1 MKSFQGIYAPILTP
15 FKDDAIAFEE
25 LKRNLHFWG
34 NSQLSGLVISGSNG
48 ESAYLSPEEKIELTR
63 FVREHLTESKKVI
76 AATGAETTRETIEV
90 SQKALDAGAEA
101 VMILPPHYFKGAM
114 TDSVLKKH
122 YFSIADAISGP
133 LIIYNMPRN
142 TGINLSAKLVC
153 ELAQHPNIVGIKDT
167 GGNIVQIAEIVAGT
181 PEHFIVLAGSASFLL
196 PSLAVGARGGI
207 LAAANIIPDDCVRI
221 MTNFLAGNW
230 SEALQLQQKIL
241 PLNKALTTGFG
252 ISGLKAAMDLL
263 GYYGGLPRQPLL
275 PLNEEEKQQLKKL
288 LVDYGFKIA

>member
-101 VMILPPHYFKGAM
+101 VMILPPII
-114 TDSVLKKH
+114 LKE
-122 YFSIADAISGP
+122 P
-133 LIIYNMPRN
+133 
-142 TGINLSAKLVC
+142 
-153 ELAQHPNIVGIKDT
+153 
-167 GGNIVQIAEIVAGT
+167 
-181 PEHFIVLAGSASFLL
+181 
-196 PSLAVGARGGI
+196 
-207 LAAANIIPDDCVRI
+207 
-221 MTNFLAGNW
+221 
-230 SEALQLQQKIL
+230 
-241 PLNKALTTGFG
+241 
-252 ISGLKAAMDLL
+252 
-263 GYYGGLPRQPLL
+263 
-275 PLNEEEKQQLKKL
+275 
-288 LVDYGFKIA
+288 